1 MNAKGQIVG
10 GGGILTMKGSLSF
23 GYLSSWLLIF
33 DLQGKCKNIPV
44 LKHWLVSNIFFVFF
58 VPCELFYI
66 LGTRGES
73 KTWALVPCVWRSKR
87 SLQSPEIRHQS
98 QKWGIGSNVGLLIQP
113 DSEHILS
120 SFLLRASIRQQ
131 ERNIHPKSRRGHQ
144 QMRDA
149 KAKD

>member
-1 MNAKGQIVG
+1 MQMYKINIA
-10 GGGILTMKGSLSF
+10 L
-23 GYLSSWLLIF
+23 LSSCFQWYAEVWHQFWFLFLCRWF
-33 DLQGKCKNIPV
+33 PLCSKGFQ
-44 LKHWLVSNIFFVFF
+44 NIFFVFF